1 MNEEIEK
8 RKTKNWELETNNFL
22 LTQQLKEKEKEILRL
37 KKEIK
42 RLNEKEI
49 FGKEEQM
56 SIDGF
61 LKDGVDLI

>member
-49 FGKEEQM
+49 FW
-56 SIDGF
+56 
-61 LKDGVDLI
+61 

>member
-1 MNEEIEK
+1 M
-8 RKTKNWELETNNFL
+8 ETNNFL